1 MRECESASVVVMK
14 EKEKIQKMWLK
25 DESVL

>member
-1 MRECESASVVVMK
+1 MREWENASVVVMK